1 MRKPSPRLIV
11 ITIVALLALGM
22 LAGWYFLLRTEARV
36 ARITGG
42 DAAAVL
48 FGSDD
53 WELVSLYP
61 YADAPGTP
69 MDSPSLNL
77 KARPVFGYFHEL
89 GRAKLSATEVD
100 ELRDALT
107 VAILDADPTEICGCL
122 WPRHG
127 LSIKYEGKQ
136 IQFFLSFQ
144 CRRVTAFLNEP
155 AHFQVSASALGS
167 FNRVLSAH
175 ALETDNLPPGI
186 HATTVGVADLRRL
199 VGPDLVAAIENAE
212 SMELLSLYP
221 HLLEEAE
228 EATRESLALA
238 TREDFGTFKVLGRVR
253 LRPQDI
259 ATIRTALLEGMVEGA
274 RDGASMLCFLPRH
287 GLVITHGG
295 REYALTICFECR
307 QVDVHPPHKDGFLIS
322 KSPTETFNRMLDAHG
337 LMKSPK

>member
-1 MRKPSPRLIV
+1 V
-11 ITIVALLALGM
+11 GAVVA
-22 LAGWYFLLRTEARV
+22 WYFLLRTEARV

-69 MDSPSLNL
+69 KDSPSLNL
-77 KARPVFGYFHEL
+77 KARPEFGPFHEL

-107 VAILDADPTEICGCL
+107 VAILNADPTEICGCY

-127 LSIKYEGKQ
+127 LSISYDGKQ
-136 IQFFLSFQ
+136 VQFFLSFQ

-167 FNRVLSAH
+167 FNRMLSAH
-175 ALETDNLPPGI
+175 ALETDTLPPGI
-186 HATTVGVADLRRL
+186 HATSVGHGDLLRL
-199 VGPDLVAAIENAE
+199 VGPELVAAIENAE

-221 HLLEEAE
+221 HFLEEAD
-228 EATRESLALA
+228 EATRVSLALA
-238 TREDFGTFKVLGRVR
+238 TREDFGNHKVLGRAH
-253 LRPQDI
+253 LRPQDV
-259 ATIRTALLEGMVEGA
+259 ATIRASLLEGMIEGA
-274 RDGASMLCFLPRH
+274 RDGASMVCFMPRH

-295 REYALTICFECR
+295 REYALTICYECR

-322 KSPTETFNRMLDAHG
+322 KSPTEAFNHMLDAYG
-337 LMKSPK
+337 IPKSPK